1 MENSNSVVM
10 VFLIIF
16 ATSSA
21 ISFCNGNL
29 DMLCNENE
37 RQALLTFKQDLKD
50 PMNQLSNWD
59 ESGDC
64 CNWTGIVCNKTTGH
78 VLELH
83 LANNLGGKINPSL
96 LNLTYLNYL
105 DLTMNDFGG
114 IQIPSFIGSLKSLIN
129 LDLSNSG
136 FTGIIPHQLGNLCM
150 LKQLDLSDNNYALVS
165 EVLANL
171 SGCTV
176 NSLEILELDRNQLS
190 GQLPDELLG
199 QFRNLVVLSLTSNSI
214 SDPIPES
221 LGKLSHLQMFDVFSN
236 RLNGSLPESIG
247 QLAELQIFYI
257 SFNLLEGEVSD
268 IHFANITSLEDLYAS
283 GNSLTLKTSPAW
295 LPPFQLHSLHLNS
308 WNLGP
313 ELPQW
318 IQRQTVLSDL
328 RVSNTSISG
337 RLPTWF
343 KNFSAQLDFLNI
355 SCNQLY
361 GEFPVMISLPY
372 SVFDL
377 SSNQFS
383 GSLPPIPSTN
393 VGILDLSNNLFSGSI
408 TDFMCY
414 LNGGPNMLR
423 KSDNSSI
430 LSLGNNL
437 LSGEIPNCLMNW
449 NNLMVLHLEN
459 NNFVGRIPSSMGYL
473 SNLRS
478 LHLRNNNLSGEL
490 PSSLQNCKLL
500 LNVDLS
506 ANKFGGRLP
515 QWFGA
520 SFSNLSVLNLGSNNF
535 HGDIPPELCNLKYLR
550 ILVLSHNQLSGEI
563 PRCFGNFT
571 AMAILQNS
579 SDPTS
584 IMISTGDWQFLENAL
599 LTSKGRQFEYSTL
612 LKLVVNLD
620 LSDNNLLGKIPE
632 ELTRLVRLQ
641 SLNLSMNRLIGQIPS
656 KIGDMGLLE
665 SLDLSRNQ
673 LSGQLPP
680 SIASLSFLSHLNL
693 SYNNL
698 SGRIPTSTQLQS
710 LDGSSFIV
718 NQLCG
723 PPLAQNCSESDR
735 MPPGVEEEEEDRE
748 GNLLE
753 QSGFHLSLGLGFA
766 IGFWTVLGSLL
777 FNTPW
782 SIVCHRLLDIAVLKL
797 YSIIVEYF

>member
-1 MENSNSVVM
+1 
-10 VFLIIF
+10 
-16 ATSSA
+16 
-21 ISFCNGNL
+21 
-29 DMLCNENE
+29 
-37 RQALLTFKQDLKD
+37 
-50 PMNQLSNWD
+50 
-59 ESGDC
+59 
-64 CNWTGIVCNKTTGH
+64 
-78 VLELH
+78 
-83 LANNLGGKINPSL
+83 
-96 LNLTYLNYL
+96 
-105 DLTMNDFGG
+105 
-114 IQIPSFIGSLKSLIN
+114 
-129 LDLSNSG
+129 
-136 FTGIIPHQLGNLCM
+136 
-150 LKQLDLSDNNYALVS
+150 
-165 EVLANL
+165 
-171 SGCTV
+171 
-176 NSLEILELDRNQLS
+176 
-190 GQLPDELLG
+190 
-199 QFRNLVVLSLTSNSI
+199 
-214 SDPIPES
+214 
-221 LGKLSHLQMFDVFSN
+221 MFDVFSN

-268 IHFANITSLEDLYAS
+268 IHFANMTSLEDLYAS

-343 KNFSAQLDFLNI
+343 KNFSAQLDFLNL

-408 TDFMCY
+408 TDFMCH
-414 LNGGPNMLR
+414 LNGGPNMLG
-423 KSDNSSI
+423 KSDSSSI

-449 NNLMVLHLEN
+449 NNLMGLHLEK

-515 QWFGA
+515 LWFGT
-520 SFSNLSVLNLGSNNF
+520 SFSNLSVLNLGSNNL

-584 IMISTGDWQFLENAL
+584 IMISTEDWQFLENA
-599 LTSKGRQFEYSTL
+599 R
-612 LKLVVNLD
+612 
-620 LSDNNLLGKIPE
+620 
-632 ELTRLVRLQ
+632 
-641 SLNLSMNRLIGQIPS
+641 
-656 KIGDMGLLE
+656 
-665 SLDLSRNQ
+665 
-673 LSGQLPP
+673 
-680 SIASLSFLSHLNL
+680 
-693 SYNNL
+693 
-698 SGRIPTSTQLQS
+698 
-710 LDGSSFIV
+710 
-718 NQLCG
+718 
-723 PPLAQNCSESDR
+723 
-735 MPPGVEEEEEDRE
+735 
-748 GNLLE
+748 
-753 QSGFHLSLGLGFA
+753 
-766 IGFWTVLGSLL
+766 
-777 FNTPW
+777 
-782 SIVCHRLLDIAVLKL
+782 
-797 YSIIVEYF
+797 